1 MNHNINLNFINF
13 SRPNLIIN
21 SNFAAHRWHCKHQ
34 KYLDTLYVLKLC
46 LTGTFIYSQL
56 FCIVYR
62 CLSPTIA
69 HLLSQKQ
76 ILHCCNFLPRHSS
89 NLFIDINMGFILFLH
104 ILTVVPNGI
113 TSKNCILSHLAEELS
128 CALCTHRVQRRR
140 RCYSR
145 WGCNNV
151 VESTTTSTNL

>member
-1 MNHNINLNFINF
+1 MLYGFPKKPF
-13 SRPNLIIN
+13 FLG
-21 SNFAAHRWHCKHQ
+21 
-34 KYLDTLYVLKLC
+34 TLGC
-46 LTGTFIYSQL
+46 ITRTFLYSQL

-151 VESTTTSTNL
+151 VESSHQPICRQSCCRLVLGGRETVIKQSGRDHSF